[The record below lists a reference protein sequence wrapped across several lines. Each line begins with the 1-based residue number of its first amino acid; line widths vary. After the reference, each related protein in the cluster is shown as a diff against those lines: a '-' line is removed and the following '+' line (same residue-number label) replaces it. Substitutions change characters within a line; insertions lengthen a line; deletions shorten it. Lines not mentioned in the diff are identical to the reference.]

1 MVLTTIWRSSNPH
14 QGKSWRPATHDV
26 KELRPQ
32 PCDPDR
38 VCWLN
43 TGPSTVQIH
52 SFRAY
57 KQNIRTALTTSFKSL
72 FSVSSRQNKM
82 VADGENVDPVVK
94 KIIRQ
99 VHWKLKSACL
109 IHFSRWNIISAT
121 STYRG
126 TSSFR
131 KRPSLTTAGW
141 ILFFRLCYKYYSA
154 PVLTFYCFAP
164 INTMH
169 RLPWRP
175 CWSSSGYLS
184 YPRLLSLLVV

>member
-1 MVLTTIWRSSNPH
+1 
-14 QGKSWRPATHDV
+14 
-26 KELRPQ
+26 
-32 PCDPDR
+32 
-38 VCWLN
+38 
-43 TGPSTVQIH
+43 
-52 SFRAY
+52 
-57 KQNIRTALTTSFKSL
+57 
-72 FSVSSRQNKM
+72 M

-99 VHWKLKSACL
+99 VHWKLKSAFL

-131 KRPSLTTAGW
+131 KRLSQTTAGW
-141 ILFFRLCYKYYSA
+141 LNTLFFRLYPKYFST
-154 PVLTFYCFAP
+154 PVLMFFCFAP
-164 INTMH
+164 NNSML

-184 YPRLLSLLVV
+184 YPRYLSLLRVEPFGLLIMSSSLGRESDCGRIEAVQSRIVGSFRGRLQN

>member
-1 MVLTTIWRSSNPH
+1 
-14 QGKSWRPATHDV
+14 
-26 KELRPQ
+26 
-32 PCDPDR
+32 
-38 VCWLN
+38 
-43 TGPSTVQIH
+43 
-52 SFRAY
+52 
-57 KQNIRTALTTSFKSL
+57 
-72 FSVSSRQNKM
+72 M

-99 VHWKLKSACL
+99 VHWELKLAFL
-109 IHFSRWNIISAT
+109 IHFCRWNIISAT

-131 KRPSLTTAGW
+131 RRPSLTTAGW
-141 ILFFRLCYKYYSA
+141 ILFFFFRIYSKYFTT

-164 INTMH
+164 NNTML

-184 YPRLLSLLVV
+184 YPRYLDLLRVEPFGLLIIFSSLGRESDCGRIEAVQSRIVGSFRGRLQN